1 MDESSGEVTSKLVD
15 LRGLTLA
22 ALDSYQDAAFASS
35 LDPLMHQIDHP
46 TRSIGGHN
54 S

>member
-1 MDESSGEVTSKLVD
+1 MDESSVELASDLVD
-15 LRGLTLA
+15 LDGLTLA
-22 ALDSYQDAAFASS
+22 ALDSYQEAVFAPS
-35 LDPLMHQIDHP
+35 LLPLLRQVDHP

>member
-1 MDESSGEVTSKLVD
+1 MDEASVDVTSNLVD
-15 LRGLTLA
+15 LRGFTLA
-22 ALDSYQDAAFASS
+22 ELDSYPTAVFAPS
-35 LDPLMHQIDHP
+35 LPHLLRQIDHP

>member
-1 MDESSGEVTSKLVD
+1 MDESSAEVTSNLVD

-35 LDPLMHQIDHP
+35 LAPLLRQVDHP

>member
-1 MDESSGEVTSKLVD
+1 MDESSAEVTSKLVD

-22 ALDSYQDAAFASS
+22 DVGSCPATAFASS